1 MKKVLKRI
9 SMFLQEVLNILGDIL
24 VPLAALVAAILQLLP
39 VPLKWVHMVKKV
51 ENWLYYAKGTGDKI
65 KDEIDKQEQKLLK

>member
-9 SMFLQEVLNILGDIL
+9 SFFLQEILNLIGDIL
-24 VPLAALVAAILQLLP
+24 VPVASLVAAILQLLP
-39 VPLKWVHMVKKV
+39 VPLKWIHLVKQI

-65 KDEIDKQEQKLLK
+65 KEEIDKQEKELKK

>member
-9 SMFLQEVLNILGDIL
+9 SFFLEELLNIVTDIL
-24 VPLAALVAAILQLLP
+24 VPLAALIAAILQLLP
-39 VPLKWVHMVKKV
+39 VPLKWVHVVKQI

-65 KDEIDKQEQKLLK
+65 KEEVDKIEKDLKK

>member
-9 SMFLQEVLNILGDIL
+9 SFFLKEILNIITDIL
-24 VPLAALVAAILQLLP
+24 VPLVALVAAILQLLP
-39 VPLKWVHMVKKV
+39 VPLKWINVVKKI

-65 KDEIDKQEQKLLK
+65 KEEVDKIEKDLKK

>member
-9 SMFLQEVLNILGDIL
+9 SFFLKELLNIITDIL
-24 VPLAALVAAILQLLP
+24 VPLAALISAILQILP
-39 VPLKWVHMVKKV
+39 VPLKWVHFFKRV

-65 KDEIDKQEQKLLK
+65 KEEIDKAEKDLKK

>member
-9 SMFLQEVLNILGDIL
+9 SFFLREVLNILSDIL

-39 VPLKWVHMVKKV
+39 VPLKWVYIAKQV

-65 KDEIDKQEQKLLK
+65 KEEIDKKEEELKK